1 MKDPCL
7 VNLALALNAIKERPT
22 HKGWDSQSHDDW
34 LHSWGSYFS
43 QVRDALLD
51 FSAEVLKENKE
62 EQNPL
67 KNVLPLD
74 IKHPQG
80 RIPS

>member
-22 HKGWDSQSHDDW
+22 PKGWDSQSYDAW

-51 FSAEVLKENKE
+51 FSAEVLD

-67 KNVLPLD
+67 KNVPPLD

-80 RIPS
+80 RTFKGQ